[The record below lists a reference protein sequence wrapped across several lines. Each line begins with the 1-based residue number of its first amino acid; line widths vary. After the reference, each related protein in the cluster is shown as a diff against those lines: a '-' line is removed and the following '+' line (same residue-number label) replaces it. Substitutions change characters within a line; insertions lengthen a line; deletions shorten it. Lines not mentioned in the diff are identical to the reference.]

1 MNLRALLFTADGS
14 SSATLCQVLTDLGIA
29 AEICSE
35 VLVAVERVGREN
47 YDALIVDWDH
57 ESEATLLLKNA
68 REHKSFSLN
77 LALVPD
83 EAAIGR
89 ALQQGA
95 NSVIRKPV
103 DPIEAHDTLSTAREL
118 ILSRRTEQRDKQARL
133 AALQAEGTNTEEPL
147 EESFAPKAGFL
158 QQNMSRSALEAEEKV
173 GKIEMPASDSGWQAA
188 RGPASLREQEAN
200 TESRKVEPVSQKRW
214 DDLKSIFRDAPKPE
228 EEQSEEP
235 VPEGHGSQDS
245 TGVFS
250 SLPEPSFVTPEAAT
264 SSLPQYLVFA
274 MVGCVLVAGVL
285 YVWAPGD
292 SYLGRMSSAVH
303 SLSAKAKSEVAQ
315 ANSQGPAVQPVASLK
330 PSPDTPAARPE
341 VAPDPGPIDT
351 TDVDP
356 SKIQIIETKAIPKAG
371 AQQPPSYNPPPDSD
385 QAKAL
390 AQPQLPPEPGA
401 AASETNAAASLQSPA
416 EPARQAPAAPHS
428 EPAKPVLEAVP
439 AQPDTRVGVII
450 PDSLRTSPAPSPASS
465 LETFSLPEETSQ
477 TLLIHKVDPDYPS
490 QALQQHLEGPVVLQA
505 WVAKDGTI
513 RDLKLVK
520 GYFILARA
528 AFDAV
533 KQWRFKPFVQDG
545 RVVEFQTTVTLNFK
559 SPK

>member
-1 MNLRALLFTADGS
+1 VDLRALLFTADGS

-133 AALQAEGTNTEEPL
+133 TASQAEGTSAEKPL
-147 EESFAPKAGFL
+147 EESSAPKAGFL
-158 QQNMSRSALEAEEKV
+158 QQTMTRSALEAEEKV
-173 GKIEMPASDSGWQAA
+173 GKVEMPASDSGWQAA

-200 TESRKVEPVSQKRW
+200 IESRKIEPVSQKRW
-214 DDLKSIFRDAPKPE
+214 DDVKSIFRDTPKPE
-228 EEQSEEP
+228 EEESEEP
-235 VPEGHGSQDS
+235 VPEVRTSQDS

-250 SLPEPSFVTPEAAT
+250 SLPEPSLTTPEAAT

-274 MVGCVLVAGVL
+274 MVGCVLIAGVL

-292 SYLGRMSSAVH
+292 SYLGRMSSAVR
-303 SLSAKAKSEVAQ
+303 SFSAKAKPEVAP

-330 PSPDTPAARPE
+330 PTPDTPARPE
-341 VAPDPGPIDT
+341 VTPDPAPIDT

-390 AQPQLPPEPGA
+390 AQAQSPPQPSTG
-401 AASETNAAASLQSPA
+401 ASESNAAVDLQLPA
-416 EPARQAPAAPHS
+416 EPVRQAPAAPRS

-439 AQPDTRVGVII
+439 TQRDTRVGVII
-450 PDSLRTSPAPSPASS
+450 PDSLRTTPAPSPASS

-477 TLLIHKVDPDYPS
+477 TLLIHKVDPDYPP
-490 QALQQHLEGPVVLQA
+490 QAAPQHLEGAVVLQA
-505 WVAKDGTI
+505 WIAKDGTV